1 MIHALSNTDFTKLE
15 DIIPTLERKHA
26 AILSILIYC
35 GLRVGELVRL
45 RYKDIKCQ
53 AGRVNEIHLP
63 ASTSKSGVGRY
74 IPIPKK
80 ASAAIQI
87 YIDISSQDYKSL
99 LPEHYLFPGTAGR
112 LFMSVHGVEQLIT
125 RVSLKALSRK
135 ITPHVFRHTYATR
148 LLKNTNTREVQ
159 ILLGHKKLSS
169 TQVYTHPNMEDLKKS
184 IDKTFK

>member
-1 MIHALSNTDFTKLE
+1 MIHALSNTDFTKIE

-53 AGRVNEIHLP
+53 GGTVNEIHLP
-63 ASTSKSGVGRY
+63 ASTSKSGMGRY

-80 ASAAIQI
+80 AMSTIQI
-87 YIDISSQDYKSL
+87 HMDTSAQEL
-99 LPEHYLFPGTAGR
+99 TNFLPEHYLFPGTGAR
-112 LFMSVHGVEQLIT
+112 QFMSVHGVEQLIT
-125 RVSLKALSRK
+125 RISLKALSRK

-159 ILLGHKKLSS
+159 LLLGHKKLSS
-169 TQVYTHPNMEDLKKS
+169 TQVYTHPNMADLKKS